1 MMQEIYIE
9 IFLGISIGVFA
20 ISMWLLISLI
30 CESMKANTVCETVSR
45 HPGSKEIAGKDEIR
59 N

>member
-1 MMQEIYIE
+1 MKEIYLD

-30 CESMKANTVCETVSR
+30 CESMKANTVCETIKE
-45 HPGSKEIAGKDEIR
+45 HPANNKIVAK
-59 N
+59 